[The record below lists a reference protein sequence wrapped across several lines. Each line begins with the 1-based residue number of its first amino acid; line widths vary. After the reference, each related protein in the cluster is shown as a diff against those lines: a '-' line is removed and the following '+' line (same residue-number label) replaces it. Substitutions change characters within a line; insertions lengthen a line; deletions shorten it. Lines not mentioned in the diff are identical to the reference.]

1 MPHSPCGME
10 GGEPYS
16 LGANTGFASRYR
28 PCLPVGRQ
36 GNTRFWR
43 VGYGLPA
50 VGGLSPYAPR
60 AFE

>member
-1 MPHSPCGME
+1 ME

-36 GNTRFWR
+36 GDTRFWR
-43 VGYGLPA
+43 VVYWLA
-50 VGGLSPYAPR
+50 CLSADRPIRAAPR
-60 AFE
+60 QWAMNA